1 MGDGVTQYKTEAR
14 CPFFKAAL
22 RTRVTCEGPID
33 GALIMLVMHTRR
45 QMDKQLRIFC
55 CEHYEKCEIYRMVMA
70 AKYEE

>member
-1 MGDGVTQYKTEAR
+1 MGDGVTHYKTEAR
-14 CPFFKAAL
+14 CPFFKSAV